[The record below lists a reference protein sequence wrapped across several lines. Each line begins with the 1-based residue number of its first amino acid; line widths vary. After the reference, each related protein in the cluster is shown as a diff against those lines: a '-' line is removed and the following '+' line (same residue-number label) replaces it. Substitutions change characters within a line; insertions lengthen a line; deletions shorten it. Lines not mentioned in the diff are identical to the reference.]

1 MKQILFL
8 SFVFFILSVGA
19 VISSCG
25 KKEDPGTPPPP
36 PPPPPPN
43 MVFQVKWGNGNSID
57 GVMNSQAKYTNEEAR
72 LEYEFA
78 AKVLA
83 ELSARGE
90 VIDHE
95 SSGLQ

>member
-1 MKQILFL
+1 MRQILFL
-8 SFVFFILSVGA
+8 SLVFFVLSVGA
-19 VISSCG
+19 IISSCG
-25 KKEDPGTPPPP
+25 KKEDPGTPPV

-57 GVMNSQAKYTNEEAR
+57 GVMNSSAKYTNEEAR

-90 VIDHE
+90 VTDVE